1 MATLIVLHYGSGL
14 VTVVEDIYTKLEFL
28 DVEDYIIDILGM
40 SIGYVNY
47 MITEE
52 ENPIEYI

>member
-47 MITEE
+47 MVTNEE
-52 ENPIEYI
+52 YPIEYI